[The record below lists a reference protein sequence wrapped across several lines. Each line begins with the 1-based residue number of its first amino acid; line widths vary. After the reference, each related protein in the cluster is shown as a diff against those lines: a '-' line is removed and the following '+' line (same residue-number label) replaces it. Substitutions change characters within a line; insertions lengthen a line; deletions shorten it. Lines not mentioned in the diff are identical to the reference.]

1 MTIQSID
8 ASVSAADLQAVKDAF
23 ATIKAKLPFLVNLTN
38 EDRKTI
44 AKTGSDS
51 LTFVTKALSGA
62 QANPNIFP
70 GSFDRAAFQRDV
82 DLFAVLT
89 ELTTL
94 ANQIAEQID
103 DTRMAVG
110 GEAFRQ
116 ATQSYHYV
124 KEAAKTEPGLKGLA
138 DELGERFKRGG
149 GGGGAKPTPSGGTL
163 PGTTP

>member
-1 MTIQSID
+1 MTFPNID
-8 ASVSAADLQAVKDAF
+8 ASVSAADLQAIKDAF
-23 ATIKAKLPFLVNLTN
+23 STIKQKLPFLVNLTN
-38 EDRKTI
+38 EERKTI
-44 AKTGSDS
+44 VKTGSDS

-94 ANQIAEQID
+94 ANQVAEQID

-116 ATQSYHYV
+116 ATQTYDYV
-124 KEAAKTEPGLKGLA
+124 KTAAKTEPGLKGLA
-138 DELGERFKRGG
+138 DELGERFKKGG
-149 GGGGAKPTPSGGTL
+149 SGGGAPTP
-163 PGTTP
+163 PGSS

>member
-1 MTIQSID
+1 MAIQNID
-8 ASVSAADLQAVKDAF
+8 ASVSAADLQAIKDAF
-23 ATIKAKLPFLVNLTN
+23 ATIKQKLPFLVNLTN
-38 EDRKTI
+38 DERKTI
-44 AKTGSDS
+44 VKTGSDS

-94 ANQIAEQID
+94 SNQVSEQID

-116 ATQSYHYV
+116 ATQTYDYV
-124 KEAAKTEPGLKGLA
+124 KTAAKTEPGLKGLA
-138 DELGERFKRGG
+138 DELGERFKKGG
-149 GGGGAKPTPSGGTL
+149 SGSSTPTP
-163 PGTTP
+163 PGSS

>member
-1 MTIQSID
+1 MSFPNID
-8 ASVSAADLQAVKDAF
+8 ASVSAADLQAIKDAF
-23 ATIKAKLPFLVNLTN
+23 AAIKAKLPFLVNLTN
-38 EDRKTI
+38 EDRKKMT
-44 AKTGSDS
+44 KTGSDS
-51 LTFVTKALSGA
+51 LTFVTKALSSA

-94 ANQIAEQID
+94 ANQVAEQID

-116 ATQSYHYV
+116 ATQTYDYV
-124 KEAAKTEPGLKGLA
+124 KTAAKTQPGLKGLA
-138 DELGERFKRGG
+138 DELGERFKKGG
-149 GGGGAKPTPSGGTL
+149 GGGSTPTP
-163 PGTTP
+163 PGSS

>member
-1 MTIQSID
+1 MTFPNID
-8 ASVSAADLQAVKDAF
+8 ASVSAADLQDIKDAF

-38 EDRKTI
+38 DERKSI

-94 ANQIAEQID
+94 ANQVAEQID

-116 ATQSYHYV
+116 ATQTYDYV
-124 KEAAKTEPGLKGLA
+124 KTAAKTEPGLKGLA
-138 DELGERFKRGG
+138 DELGERFKKGG
-149 GGGGAKPTPSGGTL
+149 SGGSTPTPPGSGG
-163 PGTTP
+163 

>member
-1 MTIQSID
+1 MAIQNID
-8 ASVSAADLQAVKDAF
+8 ASVFAADLQAIKDAF
-23 ATIKAKLPFLVNLTN
+23 ATIKQKLPFLVNLTN
-38 EDRKTI
+38 DERKSI
-44 AKTGSDS
+44 VKTGSDS

-70 GSFDRAAFQRDV
+70 GSFDRTAFQRDV

-94 ANQIAEQID
+94 VNQVAEQID

-116 ATQSYHYV
+116 ATQTYDYV
-124 KEAAKTEPGLKGLA
+124 KTAAKTEPGLKGLA
-138 DELGERFKRGG
+138 DEDELGERFKKGG
-149 GGGGAKPTPSGGTL
+149 SGSSTPTPPASS
-163 PGTTP
+163 